1 MKTKFK
7 KIKNRKNKSL
17 LKPSIIILFLLFL
30 FSHIPK
36 ITFFILILKNLIN
49 RMNIFE
55 LNKYFVS
62 KENKTETLLI
72 GQKFIYKCLNQPNF
86 TGVYKIK
93 VKPII
98 SSIIPVYNS
107 EKTINYSVCSI
118 QNQNF
123 TNFEI
128 ILIDDF
134 SNDNSSKII
143 KSLQERDERIKILK
157 NKKNMGTLYSRSI
170 GVLISRGE
178 YIFPLD
184 NDDMFFSFDIFD
196 FVLKISKNYDFDVVG
211 FRAFSINNY
220 NDNINNITDLY
231 DYQNY
236 PENIIVYQ
244 PELSTWMLNLNGKYF
259 MHDVTIWAK
268 CIKKLIY
275 REATIK
281 LGENRYSNFVSWAED
296 TIINFV
302 IFTIAKSFIFMHK
315 YGIIHLNSKSTSS
328 FKIHRDIKLFGEIF
342 LADIIYDFSKNN
354 KDKNYAVNAAYHAK
368 RFFRI
373 KNFVNNTSLVYLKAL
388 LNKFLKSKYISHRNK
403 IKIKIDFK
411 SFFI

>member
-1 MKTKFK
+1 M
-7 KIKNRKNKSL
+7 
-17 LKPSIIILFLLFL
+17 
-30 FSHIPK
+30 
-36 ITFFILILKNLIN
+36 
-49 RMNIFE
+49 
-55 LNKYFVS
+55 
-62 KENKTETLLI
+62 
-72 GQKFIYKCLNQPNF
+72 NQPNF